1 MLEEPTEEPEVPTDV
16 EPTTIRV
23 LTDGRSV
30 IRVALVG
37 DILHG
42 PVAPLCGSC
51 PWLLDGKC
59 RHDGGIRP
67 SRSPREY
74 GCQAHPFAA
83 SYERLADAA
92 RRLNRGLRASGN
104 EILSEFAA
112 ASTADIVWLE
122 ACEDGF
128 SPDNPAPI
136 GVAGPRE
143 SVLSANEV
151 LITPE
156 SGLSPEVTWSL

>member
-1 MLEEPTEEPEVPTDV
+1 MADEVEAAEVEELPEPM
-16 EPTTIRV
+16 TTRV

-30 IRVALVG
+30 IRVVTAGDTLVG
-37 DILHG
+37 PI
-42 PVAPLCGSC
+42 APLCGSC
-51 PWLLDGKC
+51 PWLIEAKC

-74 GCQAHPFAA
+74 GCQAHPFAS

-92 RRLNRGLRASGN
+92 RRLGRGLRASGN
-104 EILSEFAA
+104 EILSEFSA
-112 ASTADIVWLE
+112 ASPSDLAYLE

-128 SPDNPAPI
+128 SPDSPAPI

-143 SVLSANEV
+143 SVLSSPEI

-156 SGLSPEVTWSL
+156 SGQSLTAIWSL